1 MFETLEM
8 APADPILGLTAAY
21 NEDTHPDRINLGVGV
36 YKDGDGSTPVFDSVQ
51 QAEARI
57 LDRQTTKDYLDI
69 SGGPEYAAAVQAL
82 LFGPDHEIVSDKR
95 AATVQAPGGTG
106 GLRIAGDFVHKLYP
120 DARIWLSDP
129 TWANHANVYR
139 HAGVAVETYP
149 YFDEAANGLDF
160 AAMLD
165 ALNGI
170 PAGDVVLLHGCCHN
184 PTGIDPTPEQWA
196 QIAGAAGARGWIPLV
211 DLAYQGLGDGI
222 ERDSA
227 GLRSLCRPGAELMVS
242 SSYSKNFG
250 LYNERVGALTLVASS
265 SRAARALMSQVM
277 ICIRANYSNPPAH
290 GAAIVTEVLNDSG
303 LRSRWEGEV
312 KQMRNRIN
320 RMRALFVDTLERKG
334 VRRDFSFIA
343 RQRGMF
349 SFSGL
354 NAEQVDALREN
365 YSIYMVGSG
374 RINVAGITEANVD
387 YLCESIAAVLEAPS
401 HRG

>member
-8 APADPILGLTAAY
+8 APADPILGLTAAFK
-21 NEDTHPDRINLGVGV
+21 EDTRPDRINLGVGV
-36 YKDGDGSTPVFDSVQ
+36 YKDGEGNTPVFDSVQ
-51 QAEARI
+51 RAEARV
-57 LDRQTTKDYLDI
+57 LDRQTTKDYLLI
-69 SGGPEYAAAVQAL
+69 SGAPEYASAVQAL
-82 LFGPDHEIVSDKR
+82 LFGPDHEIVTGQR
-95 AATVQAPGGTG
+95 AATVHVPGGTG
-106 GLRIAGDFVHKLYP
+106 GLRVAGDFVRKLFP
-120 DARIWLSDP
+120 RARIWLSDP
-129 TWANHANVYR
+129 TWANHPNVYR
-139 HAGVAVETYP
+139 HAGVEVATYP
-149 YFDEAANGLDF
+149 YFDKEANDLDF
-160 AAMLD
+160 TAMLD
-165 ALNGI
+165 ALSGI
-170 PAGDVVLLHGCCHN
+170 PSGDVVLLHGCCHN
-184 PTGIDPTPEQWA
+184 PTGIDPTPDQWA
-196 QIAGAAGARGWIPLV
+196 QIADVAGARGWIPLV

-250 LYNERVGALTLVASS
+250 LYNERVGALTLVGSS
-265 SRAARALMSQVM
+265 SEAARALLSQVM

-303 LRSRWEGEV
+303 LRSQWEGEV
-312 KQMRNRIN
+312 QQMRNRIN

-354 NAEQVDALREN
+354 NSEQVDALRDE

-387 YLCESIAAVLEAPS
+387 YLCESIAAVLRAP
-401 HRG
+401 

>member
-21 NEDTHPDRINLGVGV
+21 KEDTNPNRINLGVGV
-36 YKDGDGSTPVFDSVQ
+36 YKDGEGNTPVFDSVQ
-51 QAEARI
+51 RAEARV

-69 SGGPEYAAAVQAL
+69 SGAPEYASAVQAL
-82 LFGPDHEIVSDKR
+82 LFGPDHEIVSGKR
-95 AATVQAPGGTG
+95 AATVHAPGGTG
-106 GLRIAGDFVHKLYP
+106 GLRIAGDFVRKLYP
-120 DARIWLSDP
+120 RARIWLSDP
-129 TWANHANVYR
+129 TWANHPNVYR
-139 HAGVAVETYP
+139 HAGVAVATYP
-149 YFDEAANGLDF
+149 YFDKEANDLDF
-160 AAMLD
+160 TAMLD
-165 ALNGI
+165 ALSGI
-170 PAGDVVLLHGCCHN
+170 PTGDVVLLHGCCHN
-184 PTGIDPTPEQWA
+184 PTGIDPTPDQWA
-196 QIAGAAGARGWIPLV
+196 QIAGVAAERGWIPLV

-250 LYNERVGALTLVASS
+250 LYNERVGALTLVGSS
-265 SRAARALMSQVM
+265 SEAARALMSQVM

-303 LRSRWEGEV
+303 LRGQWEGEV
-312 KQMRNRIN
+312 RQMRNRIN

-354 NAEQVDALREN
+354 NAEQVDVLRDDW
-365 YSIYMVGSG
+365 SIYMVGSG

-387 YLCESIAAVLEAPS
+387 YLCESIAAVLRAS
-401 HRG
+401 

>member
-21 NEDTHPDRINLGVGV
+21 KEDTNPNRINLGVGV
-36 YKDGDGSTPVFDSVQ
+36 YKDGDGNTPVFDSVQ
-51 QAEARI
+51 RAETRI

-69 SGGPEYAAAVQAL
+69 SGAPEYASAVQAL
-82 LFGPDHEIVSDKR
+82 LFGPDHEIVSGKR
-95 AATVQAPGGTG
+95 AATVHAPGGTG
-106 GLRIAGDFVHKLYP
+106 GLRIAGDLVRKLYP
-120 DARIWLSDP
+120 RARIWLSDP
-129 TWANHANVYR
+129 TWANHPNVYR
-139 HAGVAVETYP
+139 HAGVEVATYP
-149 YFDEAANGLDF
+149 YFDKAANGLDF
-160 AAMLD
+160 AALLD
-165 ALNGI
+165 ALSGI
-170 PAGDVVLLHGCCHN
+170 PAGDIVLLHGCCHN
-184 PTGIDPTPEQWA
+184 PTGIDPTPKQWA
-196 QIAGAAGARGWIPLV
+196 QVADAAGARGWIPLV
-211 DLAYQGLGDGI
+211 DIAYQGLGDGI
-222 ERDSA
+222 EQDSA

-265 SRAARALMSQVM
+265 SDTALALMSQVM

-290 GAAIVTEVLNDSG
+290 GAAIVTEVLSDSG
-303 LRSRWEGEV
+303 LRSQWEGEV

-320 RMRALFVDTLERKG
+320 RMRSLFVDTLERKG

-354 NAEQVDALREN
+354 NAEQVDTLRED

-387 YLCESIAAVLEAPS
+387 YLCESIAEVLETTS

>member
-21 NEDTHPDRINLGVGV
+21 NEDTHPNRINLGVGV
-36 YKDGDGSTPVFDSVQ
+36 YKDGDGNTPVFDSVQ
-51 QAEARI
+51 HAEARI
-57 LDRQTTKDYLDI
+57 LDRQTTKDYLQI
-69 SGGPEYAAAVQAL
+69 SGAPEYAAAVQAL
-82 LFGPDHEIVSDKR
+82 LFGTDHEIVSGKR
-95 AATVQAPGGTG
+95 AATVHAPGGTG
-106 GLRIAGDFVHKLYP
+106 GLRVAGDFIRKLYP
-120 DARIWLSDP
+120 RARIWLSDP
-129 TWANHANVYR
+129 TWANHPNVYR
-139 HAGVAVETYP
+139 HAGVEAATYP
-149 YFDEAANGLDF
+149 YFDKAANGLDF
-160 AAMLD
+160 AAMLE

-170 PAGDVVLLHGCCHN
+170 PSGDVVLLHGCCHN
-184 PTGIDPTPEQWA
+184 PTGIDPTPDQWEQVA
-196 QIAGAAGARGWIPLV
+196 DVAGACGWIPLV

-227 GLRSLCRPGAELMVS
+227 GLRTLCRPGAELMVS

-265 SRAARALMSQVM
+265 SEAARALMSQVM

-290 GAAIVTEVLNDSG
+290 GAAIVTEVLNDSR
-303 LRSRWEGEV
+303 LRSQWEGEV

-354 NAEQVDALREN
+354 NAEQVDALRED

-387 YLCESIAAVLEAPS
+387 YLCESIAAVLEAPPQ
-401 HRG
+401 RG